1 MCGRDRQNARLASIL
16 PPSASGTTETP
27 ETPSRPKVMISNKLD
42 WLGHYTQIVPDSFAF
57 GGTQYQPK
65 SGTVSG
71 LLILRL
77 LEQKGQQ
84 FIDEE
89 ISRAL
94 SASIESFVVLIDLY
108 HSTNNPNGP
117 NTASSYPIAT
127 AAATSALIAAIK
139 FSKTNKS
146 KNATYQNPM
155 TVSIKPRERLVS
167 ERRNVYCTVAA
178 KLANEVS
185 GKKEPE
191 NILVACTVFVVS
203 PMVSLEVDPR
213 LSHDAN
219 SIVEEVRALAK
230 ILDKHDV
237 DVKSKILFKIP
248 GTWEGILAAKM
259 LTLQEEFSC
268 QVTHVYSMAQA
279 TAAADA
285 KVAVIQPYV
294 GRINDW
300 HRCNNADTSSHADKG
315 GDNHGVV
322 LAKKI
327 YNFIHK
333 YELPTK
339 VMAAS
344 IRNVKDAIS
353 LAGIDYMVLSPL
365 LIKSLAS
372 EPGSF
377 EPPVLTPDRASSAQF
392 SPQEIRGSELGECA
406 ETLLEASIKASSEAI
421 EKVEEVLAN
430 TAIGN
435 L

>member
-1 MCGRDRQNARLASIL
+1 LNAVTMCGRDRQNARLASIL

-94 SASIESFVVLIDLY
+94 SASIES
-108 HSTNNPNGP
+108 
-117 NTASSYPIAT
+117 
-127 AAATSALIAAIK
+127 
-139 FSKTNKS
+139 
-146 KNATYQNPM
+146 NPM

-185 GKKEPE
+185 GK
-191 NILVACTVFVVS
+191 
-203 PMVSLEVDPR
+203 VSLEVDPR